1 MNVLQDKDDI
11 VSHKNWM
18 ELEITMLSK
27 TSRAHDDKYCI
38 ISPLFGRQKRKLS
51 MATSKLGGR
60 NYKGREKE
68 WENESGKDRKT
79 SGVSLEKE

>member
-1 MNVLQDKDDI
+1 MLQDKDDI

-27 TSRAHDDKYCI
+27 ISRAHEDKYCI
-38 ISPLFGRQKRKLS
+38 ISPLFGRQKRKYRWQS
-51 MATSKLGGR
+51 QSWVGVIIKERKRSK
-60 NYKGREKE
+60 KM
-68 WENESGKDRKT
+68 ESGKDRKT